1 MTSKSSPS
9 SPCPVDKAKFT
20 RIFLR
25 ALARINKDRLTSSS
39 HQEIHKRSRR
49 IKIAAD
55 ASMASAIGSKRAW
68 SRIMLWKL
76 RSRIRYRALIRS
88 RVISLERKRSV
99 DIGNK
104 KKKELS
110 RPDKLR
116 QLVPGGE
123 TMDFCSLL
131 DEASH
136 YIKCLT
142 TQVQVMR
149 RIAHFYST

>member
-1 MTSKSSPS
+1 MNSKNLSFN
-9 SPCPVDKAKFT
+9 PCPDRAKFT

-25 ALARINKDRLTSSS
+25 ALAKINEDRPTSSS
-39 HQEIHKRSRR
+39 HQEIRNRSRR

-55 ASMASAIGSKRAW
+55 ASMVSAVGSRRAW

-76 RSRIRYRALIRS
+76 RSRTRYRALNRS
-88 RVISLERKRSV
+88 RVISSWRRRSA
-99 DIGNK
+99 DMGNK
-104 KKKELS
+104 EKLELS
-110 RPDKLR
+110 RADKLR

-123 TMDFCSLL
+123 TMDFCNLL

-149 RIAHFYST
+149 SIADSFST